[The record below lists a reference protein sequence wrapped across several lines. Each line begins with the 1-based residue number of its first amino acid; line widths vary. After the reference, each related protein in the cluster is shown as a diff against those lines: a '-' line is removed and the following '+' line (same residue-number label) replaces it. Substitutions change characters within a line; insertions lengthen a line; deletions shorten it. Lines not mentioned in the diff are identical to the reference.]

1 MAGPS
6 GALLR
11 RKARLPG
18 SFTIADTG
26 EQVNLLDKHEGN
38 LIDTMIVGNRVPGA
52 GFNITAGMQ
61 FDWFTGCSTKSKAFT
76 NFKVDKKVPAGWY
89 IAVTKMGI
97 HFRPFDGNYRVA
109 YDDILK
115 VAESSV
121 ANILKIEN
129 SKREEPPLFW
139 QSGFGWAGMTTETNR
154 SYISAGV
161 PSPAAIPQIKVPFS
175 LVPGNDLEGYIAF
188 PQNVLPDVAQ
198 AAPPLAQNP
207 FLFPVLGGSV
217 PCTIV
222 LHGIIMKSGV
232 KA

>member
-1 MAGPS
+1 MAEPS
-6 GALLR
+6 RALLR
-11 RKARLPG
+11 KKARLPG
-18 SFTIADTG
+18 QFTIADTG

-38 LIDTMIVGNRVPGA
+38 LIDTLVIGDYTLA
-52 GFNITAGMQ
+52 AYAITAGMQ

-89 IAVTKMGI
+89 IAVTKLGI
-97 HFRPFDGNYRVA
+97 HFRPFAGNVVSRH
-109 YDDILK
+109 DDILK
-115 VAESSV
+115 VAENSV
-121 ANILKIEN
+121 ANLLKIEN

-188 PQNVLPDVAQ
+188 PQNVLPDSVGGAGHGYVF
-198 AAPPLAQNP
+198 PTLAS
-207 FLFPVLGGSV
+207 PVMA
-217 PCTIV
+217 TIV
-222 LHGIIMKSGV
+222 IHGIIMKSGV